1 MTPPVEID
9 EIVRRLLPSSD
20 GAGPAILA
28 RLWAT
33 VDTERTVAGLGA
45 SAPGRAAPR
54 RLPDDPLI
62 GAAVT
67 LLAPPS
73 GDPDAIPIA
82 VVEPNTEGR
91 LAATLARHG
100 EGDAGRYVAAPAGLR
115 AVRARAASLGIRV
128 SRTEAGPFG
137 PSLLV
142 LEWPV
147 GGPHLL
153 VVDRPTG
160 TIAR

>member
-1 MTPPVEID
+1 MTPSPDVD
-9 EIVRRLLPSSD
+9 EVLGRLLPSSA
-20 GAGPAILA
+20 GAKPAILA

-33 VDTERTVAGLGA
+33 VDTDRAIADLISAGPRGA
-45 SAPGRAAPR
+45 VPR
-54 RLPDDPLI
+54 RLADDPLL

-67 LLAPPS
+67 LLAPPA
-73 GDPDAIPIA
+73 GDPGAIPVA
-82 VVEPNTEGR
+82 VVEPNTVGR

-115 AVRARAASLGIRV
+115 SVRSRAAGLGIRV
-128 SRTEAGPFG
+128 SRTESGPFG

-153 VVDRPTG
+153 IVDLPTG